1 MNFNV
6 PENLLLSKQNKKNKT
21 KQKKKQTKK
30 GHFSDDYILK
40 ESNVA
45 FFTLSSIKSF
55 PVETDT
61 GTSQSSNFY
70 RTGNK
75 YRTTFNSFIR

>member
-1 MNFNV
+1 M
-6 PENLLLSKQNKKNKT
+6 LR
-21 KQKKKQTKK
+21 
-30 GHFSDDYILK
+30 
-40 ESNVA
+40 

-55 PVETDT
+55 PVETGI

-75 YRTTFNSFIR
+75 YKTSFNSFISINRVEIFM